1 MSFQLVIEDLE
12 VRAKGGSGPSILKG
26 TSLKL
31 SEGKIHGLVGPSG
44 SGKSTLCQSILRLV
58 ESFRY
63 SGSIQFEKKNLL
75 ELSEKELRQIR
86 GRKIS
91 MIFQNPASA
100 FNPYMKIGPQLSEA
114 LLAHDLLNKKD
125 ARKKVLELME
135 KVGVL
140 NGESRYEDYSSQF
153 SGGELQRLM
162 IASAV
167 SCGPKLVLADE
178 PTTALDASLQIQI
191 LELLKEL
198 TQQLGH
204 TLLVVSHDFSMISSF
219 CEEIHFMELGK
230 IVESGEIKKILES
243 PETGLAQAMVHQ
255 LKTAGALLGSTSD
268 CSLNSKI
275 NESKSKAE
283 MVLSV
288 KNLSLTM
295 NKKRESFFAKAKQKK
310 ILKNIDMDVFSG
322 DSLGIIGPS
331 GAGKSSL
338 ARVIM
343 KLHHPSSGSI
353 KLFGQNLLET
363 KGKALRILRKDFQI
377 VFQNSGTS
385 LNPKKNILKI
395 LEQPYFVHFSHDSKE
410 QRLRKIHDLLD
421 LLNLD
426 PVILGRFPHQI
437 SGGQQQRVCIAR
449 ALATEPKLIVFDEAL
464 RSLDTSVQI
473 EILSHLVKI
482 KKQRELTYIFI
493 SHDLKMVE
501 KISNRLIVMNE
512 GKIVEFGA
520 TKSLISNAQS
530 SALRD
535 QLNIFNSES

>member
-1 MSFQLVIEDLE
+1 MDSFSYEWPVRNIIPKEEQLVQKLKGKSKEILEIENRLIKDKRIGINIGLLEGAILGVLASQKNVEKIVEIGSQYGCSGTYMAQALGNKGQIFLLENDEKCLKELQSTFFMEEKCKFSCQIHILPGVASETLNSLEKEGPFDLVFIDADKAGYLNYYEWACRNLRQGGYLVADNVFLFGAMFEDEPPKGVSKKSFKVMKSFLSDFFDNTDFQTSLE

-230 IVESGEIKKILES
+230 IVESGEIKKILEWD
-243 PETGLAQAMVHQ
+243 PHRT
-255 LKTAGALLGSTSD
+255 
-268 CSLNSKI
+268 
-275 NESKSKAE
+275 
-283 MVLSV
+283 VL
-288 KNLSLTM
+288 
-295 NKKRESFFAKAKQKK
+295 
-310 ILKNIDMDVFSG
+310 
-322 DSLGIIGPS
+322 
-331 GAGKSSL
+331 
-338 ARVIM
+338 
-343 KLHHPSSGSI
+343 
-353 KLFGQNLLET
+353 
-363 KGKALRILRKDFQI
+363 
-377 VFQNSGTS
+377 
-385 LNPKKNILKI
+385 
-395 LEQPYFVHFSHDSKE
+395 
-410 QRLRKIHDLLD
+410 
-421 LLNLD
+421 
-426 PVILGRFPHQI
+426 
-437 SGGQQQRVCIAR
+437 
-449 ALATEPKLIVFDEAL
+449 
-464 RSLDTSVQI
+464 
-473 EILSHLVKI
+473 
-482 KKQRELTYIFI
+482 
-493 SHDLKMVE
+493 
-501 KISNRLIVMNE
+501 
-512 GKIVEFGA
+512 
-520 TKSLISNAQS
+520 
-530 SALRD
+530 
-535 QLNIFNSES
+535 